1 MTQTM
6 PTLTPQTSERTIIDT
21 TGTAPRMSFPDTIA
35 FRGFFAPVRI
45 EADVYDLEVEGT
57 IPTDLDGAFYRAAAD
72 AQYPPSRTEDIYI
85 NGDGMITMVRFKDG
99 HADLRT
105 RFVRTERF
113 KRERE
118 ARRSLFGA
126 YRNPFTDD
134 PSVAGINDGNAN
146 TSVVWHAG
154 KLLALKEAA
163 RPYELDPVTLETK
176 GIYDFDGALTSRTF
190 TAHPKIDP
198 VTGQLIA
205 FAYNS
210 SGRPDRDVVVFEI
223 SPAGRITREERFP
236 APYSSMMHDWLVT
249 RDHMIF
255 TFSPMISDWERMKDE
270 PQYFMWDPPKGTHV
284 AVIPRAEGVA
294 GIRWF
299 SSDLVMETHSLNAYS
314 NGDIVTADHFI
325 ADSGWFSQF
334 PKTTVG
340 PLREA
345 PPFAQRWTLDLSQ
358 GSDSWTNETA
368 TYTSEKLFDHPG
380 DMPRVDPRV
389 LMSKNR
395 HSWIGSLD
403 LGLGPMPD
411 FGPMGPPFNCLV
423 HLDDETGAR
432 TRFYPGPDSA
442 PEEPVFVPKNGDAG
456 EGEGYLISV
465 VSRRALNRNDIV
477 ILDALDLGAGPIA
490 TLKVPFRLR
499 YAFHGTWVPG
509 SDLERV

>member
-1 MTQTM
+1 MTT
-6 PTLTPQTSERTIIDT
+6 TPDRVRTTDQQL
-21 TGTAPRMSFPDTIA
+21 APRVTFPDTIA

-45 EADVYDLEVEGT
+45 EADVYDLEVEGR
-57 IPTDLDGAFYRAAAD
+57 IPADLDGAFYRVAAD
-72 AQYPPSRTEDIYI
+72 AQYPPSHENDIYI
-85 NGDGMITMVRFKDG
+85 NGDGMVTMVRIRGG

-113 KRERE
+113 TRERA

-134 PSVAGINDGNAN
+134 PSVAGIDDGNSN
-146 TSVVWHAG
+146 TAIVWHHG

-163 RPYELDPVTLETK
+163 RPYELDPNTLETK
-176 GIYDFDGALTSRTF
+176 GIYDFHGQLTGRTF
-190 TAHPKIDP
+190 TAHPKVDP

-210 SGRPDRDVVVFEI
+210 SGRPDKDIILFDI
-223 SPAGRITREERFP
+223 SPIGTITREQRFE
-236 APYSSMMHDWLVT
+236 APYSSMVHDWLVT
-249 RDHMIF
+249 RDHVII
-255 TFSPMISDWERMKDE
+255 TFSPMIADWERMKDE
-270 PQYFMWDPPKGTHV
+270 PQYFVWDPPKGTHV
-284 AVIPRAEGVA
+284 AVVPREEGVT

-299 SSDLVMETHSLNAYS
+299 SSDLVMETHSLNAWS
-314 NGDIVTADHFI
+314 DGDIVTADHFV
-325 ADSGWFSQF
+325 AASGWFSQF

-345 PPFAQRWTLDLSQ
+345 PPFPKRWKFDLRQ
-358 GSDSWTNETA
+358 GSDSWANSIATYEETA
-368 TYTSEKLFDHPG
+368 LFHCAG
-380 DMPRVDPRV
+380 DMPRVDPRI

-395 HSWIGSLD
+395 HSWVGALD
-403 LGLGPMPD
+403 LDLGPMPD

-423 HLDDETGAR
+423 HLDDHTGER

-442 PEEPVFVPKNGDAG
+442 PEEPVFVPKGPDAG

-465 VSRRALNRNDIV
+465 VSRRLLNRNDIV
-477 ILDALDLGAGPIA
+477 ILDALDLAAGPIA

-499 YAFHGTWVPG
+499 YAFHGTWVSG
-509 SDLERV
+509 ADLDHA

>member
-1 MTQTM
+1 MTITPAR
-6 PTLTPQTSERTIIDT
+6 PTTSTEVDSPPIV
-21 TGTAPRMSFPDTIA
+21 FPDTVA

-45 EADVYDLEVEGT
+45 EADVYDLEVEGS
-57 IPTDLDGAFYRAAAD
+57 IPKDLNGSFYRVAAD
-72 AQYPPSRTEDIYI
+72 AQYPPSHENDIYI
-85 NGDGMITMVRFKDG
+85 NGDGMVTMVRFEKG

-105 RFVRTERF
+105 RFVRTQRFEQERA
-113 KRERE
+113 

-126 YRNPFTDD
+126 YRNVFTDD
-134 PSVAGINDGNAN
+134 PRVAGIDDGNAN
-146 TSVVWHAG
+146 TALVWHAG

-163 RPYELDPVTLETK
+163 RPYELDPVTLETR
-176 GIYDFDGALTSRTF
+176 GIYDFNGQLKSRTF
-190 TAHPKIDP
+190 TAHPKVDP

-210 SGRPDRDVVVFEI
+210 SGRPDEDVLLFDIAPTGE
-223 SPAGRITREERFP
+223 ITREQRFR

-249 RDHMIF
+249 REHVIF

-270 PQYFMWDPPKGTHV
+270 PQYFMWDPPKGTYV
-284 AVIPRAEGVA
+284 AVIPREEGVA

-299 SSDLVMETHSLNAYS
+299 SSPTVMETHSLNAYS
-314 NGDIVTADHFI
+314 EGDIVTADHFI
-325 ADSGWFSQF
+325 ANSGWFSQF

-340 PLREA
+340 PMREA
-345 PPFAQRWTLDLSQ
+345 PPFPKRWKLDLRQ
-358 GSDSWTNETA
+358 GSSSWDSATASYTETA
-368 TYTSEKLFDHPG
+368 LFDCPG
-380 DMPRVDPRV
+380 DMPRVDPRI

-395 HSWIGSLD
+395 HSWVGALD

-423 HLDDETGAR
+423 HFDDHTGAR

-442 PEEPVFVPKNGDAG
+442 PEEPVFVPKGPDAA

-465 VSRRALNRNDIV
+465 VSRRLLNRNDIV
-477 ILDALDLGAGPIA
+477 ILDATDLAAGPIA

-499 YAFHGTWVPG
+499 YAFHGTWIPAAE
-509 SDLERV
+509 LENV

>member
-1 MTQTM
+1 M
-6 PTLTPQTSERTIIDT
+6 TLTPERTDELAALA
-21 TGTAPRMSFPDTIA
+21 APRVTFPDTVA

-45 EADVYDLEVEGT
+45 EADVHDLEVEGE
-57 IPTDLDGAFYRAAAD
+57 IPRDLDGAFYRAAAD
-72 AQYPPSRTEDIYI
+72 AQYPPSHADDIYI
-85 NGDGMITMVRFKDG
+85 NGDGMITMVRIADG
-99 HADLRT
+99 HADLKT

-113 KRERE
+113 TRERA

-134 PSVAGINDGNAN
+134 PSVAGIDDGNAN
-146 TSVVWHAG
+146 TAVVWHAG

-176 GIYDFDGALTSRTF
+176 GIYDFHGRLTSRTF

-198 VTGQLIA
+198 ETGEMFA

-210 SGRPDRDVVVFEI
+210 SGRPDTDVVLFDI
-223 SPAGRITREERFP
+223 SATGDITQEQRFR

-249 RDHMIF
+249 RDHLIF
-255 TFSPMISDWERMKDE
+255 TFSPMVCDWERMKDE

-284 AVIPRAEGVA
+284 AVIPRDEGVA

-299 SSDLVMETHSLNAYS
+299 SSDLVMETHSLNAWS
-314 NGDIVTADHFI
+314 HGNTVTADHFI

-345 PPFAQRWTLDLSQ
+345 PPFAHRWTLDLSK
-358 GSDSWTNETA
+358 GSDSWDNATA
-368 TYTSEKLFDHPG
+368 TYDKTRLFDHPG
-380 DMPRVDPRV
+380 DMPRVDPRI

-423 HLDDETGAR
+423 HLDDETGVR
-432 TRFYPGPDSA
+432 TRYYPGADSA
-442 PEEPVFVPKNGDAG
+442 PEEPVFVPKGPDAA

-465 VSRRALNRNDIV
+465 VSRRLLNRNDIV
-477 ILDALDLGAGPIA
+477 ILDALDLGAGPLA

-509 SDLERV
+509 SDLQRL

>member
-1 MTQTM
+1 MTIA
-6 PTLTPQTSERTIIDT
+6 PERAILDD
-21 TGTAPRMSFPDTIA
+21 TGTAPRVTFPDTIA

-45 EADVYDLEVEGT
+45 EADVHDLEIEGSL
-57 IPTDLDGAFYRAAAD
+57 PTDLDGTFYRAAAD
-72 AQYPPSRTEDIYI
+72 AQYPPSHEHDIYI

-113 KRERE
+113 KRERA

-134 PSVAGINDGNAN
+134 PNVAGIDDGNAN
-146 TSVVWHAG
+146 TSIVWHAG

-163 RPYELDPVTLETK
+163 RPYELDPFTLETK
-176 GIYDFDGALTSRTF
+176 GIWDFHGELRGRTF

-198 VTGQLIA
+198 VTGQMIA

-210 SGRPDRDVVVFEI
+210 SGRPDTDVVLYEI
-223 SPAGRITREERFP
+223 SPAGWITREQRFQ

-249 RDHMIF
+249 RDHVIF
-255 TFSPMISDWERMKDE
+255 TFSPMISDWERLKEE
-270 PQYFMWDPPKGTHV
+270 PQYFMWDPPKGTHI
-284 AVIPRAEGVA
+284 AIIPREEGVA

-299 SSDLVMETHSLNAYS
+299 SSDLVMETHSLNAYTE
-314 NGDIVTADHFI
+314 GHTVVADHFI

-345 PPFAQRWTLDLSQ
+345 PPFAKRWRFDLDQ
-358 GSDSWTNETA
+358 GSDSWTNENAGYESTA
-368 TYTSEKLFDHPG
+368 LFDHPG

-423 HLDDETGAR
+423 HLDDQTGER

-442 PEEPVFVPKNGDAG
+442 PEEPVFVPKTGDAD

-477 ILDALDLGAGPIA
+477 VLDALDLGAGPLA

-509 SDLERV
+509 TELDRD